1 MPWNLKLIC
10 LIEFIELTL
19 QIRLDISEVKM
30 RAVMYADA
38 MLRLLTN
45 ISTCSNCSHPRPV
58 FVFTS
63 DVI

>member
-1 MPWNLKLIC
+1 MPWNLKQIC
-10 LIEFIELTL
+10 LVEFIELTL
-19 QIRLDISEVKM
+19 QIRLDISEVKI

-45 ISTCSNCSHPRPV
+45 ISTCSNCYHPLPV
-58 FVFTS
+58 LVFTS